1 MPEVFGDWDSNP
13 DLDIQGHLKNWWNVL
28 YEMMVM
34 VVMQFISN
42 VVLLVPF
49 FINGKYKDLKLCLM
63 KIRFNKVMTKCPIKY
78 NVFLKNRSQG

>member
-13 DLDIQGHLKNWWNVL
+13 DLDIQGHLKNWWKVL

-63 KIRFNKVMTKCPIKY
+63 KNRFNKAMTKFPIKY
-78 NVFLKNRSQG
+78 KVFLNYCL

>member
-63 KIRFNKVMTKCPIKY
+63 KNRFNKVMTKFPIKY
-78 NVFLKNRSQG
+78 KVFLTYYL

>member
-13 DLDIQGHLKNWWNVL
+13 DLDIQGHLENWWNVL

-63 KIRFNKVMTKCPIKY
+63 KNRFNKVMTKCPIKY
-78 NVFLKNRSQG
+78 NVFLNYCL

>member
-13 DLDIQGHLKNWWNVL
+13 DLDIQGHLQNWWNVL

-63 KIRFNKVMTKCPIKY
+63 KNRFNKAMTKCPIKY
-78 NVFLKNRSQG
+78 NVFLNYCL